1 MTKLKDLIDPQ
12 TKATL
17 EQGAAIKIPLTL
29 SVENNKKA
37 NNRKHPDYAYYGF
50 PPELSGKRFKI
61 DHIGNDWF
69 TVKEY
74 VLPEGRV
81 RMHGVSR
88 LDAEGTTM
96 RLRYGAKSFLQV
108 GRIFQKGT
116 IEAKMHLVNGK
127 IVFKIPFKLSD
138 EKLEQ
143 KKTSNAPR
151 NLQVRDK
158 KVALKIAINNVNYAL
173 MNDPDLQPEIVD
185 GKLRVY
191 KVTRTEIA

>member
-37 NNRKHPDYAYYGF
+37 NSRKHPDYAYYGF
-50 PPELSGKRFKI
+50 PPELTGKRFKI

-74 VLPEGRV
+74 SLPEGRT

-88 LDAEGTTM
+88 LDAEGTTR

-108 GRIFQKGT
+108 GYVFEKGN

-127 IVFKIPFKLSD
+127 VVFKIPFRLSD
-138 EKLEQ
+138 TPLEQ
-143 KKTSNAPR
+143 EKTNNAPR
-151 NLQVRDK
+151 NLPVRDK
-158 KVALKIAINNVNYAL
+158 KIALKIAINSVNYAL
-173 MNDPDLQPEIVD
+173 MNDPDLHPEIVD
-185 GKLRVY
+185 GYLKVY